1 MIELIDVKHEY
12 CGKGINCLAVRQAD
26 MTIPDGKFVILWGQ
40 SGSGKTTLLNII
52 GGIMKPTSG
61 RVVVDN
67 QDVYALNDKDLS
79 KFRQNTV
86 GFVFQ
91 NYFLDES
98 FTAIENVLIPLFLD
112 STLTSNARIDRT
124 IDLLKSVNLG
134 ERLNH
139 RPPQLSGGECQR
151 IAIARALANNPKYII
166 ADEPTGNLDMR
177 NGDCIVEILRNQVK
191 NGKTVIMVTHNRN
204 YLHNADIVYEI
215 QDGVVSKYE

>member
-1 MIELIDVKHEY
+1 MIDVKHEY

-112 STLTSNARIDRT
+112 STLTSNARIDRA

>member
-1 MIELIDVKHEY
+1 MIDVKHEY